1 MKTRL
6 GGTQM
11 HATRTR
17 LLLVAMG
24 ALTLLLLPGAAHA
37 NQIIFTLAS
46 SSLSGAPGT
55 TVTFQGSI
63 QNAGAPTV
71 FLNGDSSTTASG
83 FLSINDTAFFNN
95 VPLSLDPSFGVGP
108 VDLFSVLIDPSTPFG
123 TYSLN
128 LFNIVG
134 GPDAVTQNLLA
145 TQTFT
150 VIVAPEPSS
159 VLLMMA
165 AGLCLLCRRQKAAA

>member
-1 MKTRL
+1 
-6 GGTQM
+6 
-11 HATRTR
+11 
-17 LLLVAMG
+17 
-24 ALTLLLLPGAAHA
+24 
-37 NQIIFTLAS
+37 
-46 SSLSGAPGT
+46 
-55 TVTFQGSI
+55 
-63 QNAGAPTV
+63 
-71 FLNGDSSTTASG
+71 
-83 FLSINDTAFFNN
+83 
-95 VPLSLDPSFGVGP
+95 

-150 VIVAPEPSS
+150 VNVVPEPAS
-159 VLLMMA
+159 VLLMMAAA

>member
-1 MKTRL
+1 
-6 GGTQM
+6 
-11 HATRTR
+11 
-17 LLLVAMG
+17 
-24 ALTLLLLPGAAHA
+24 
-37 NQIIFTLAS
+37 LA
-46 SSLSGAPGT
+46 
-55 TVTFQGSI
+55 
-63 QNAGAPTV
+63 AGAPTV

-150 VIVAPEPSS
+150 VNVVPEPASA
-159 VLLMMA
+159 LLMMA